1 MSVKASS
8 GGPPVQTNRQSLLV
22 KALTSVANAVFI
34 TDEAGQ
40 IIWVN
45 EAFSQLS
52 GYSPQESLGR
62 TPALLQS
69 GKQGQSF
76 YARLWDTIL
85 SGQVW
90 QGEVIDRRKDGT
102 LYVVDEVITPLFD
115 EHGGIA
121 NFIAIQHDITKR
133 KKEGAIDHYL
143 AYHDALTGLPNR
155 LFFLNVVQLA
165 LANARRGH
173 YRLAILFLDL
183 DGFKPVNDRLGH
195 RAGDKLLSIIAERL
209 SSSIRRQD
217 TVARFGGDEFA
228 ILLGDLANRELA
240 SSVAAKVL
248 EATTR
253 PFALEGKTINVG
265 ASIGVS
271 IFPDDGDDTKTLLTC
286 ADRAMY
292 EAKRHG
298 GNCYL
303 FYQAGLAQSG

>member
-1 MSVKASS
+1 MAVKASS
-8 GGPPVQTNRQSLLV
+8 DCLPQQTDRQSLLV

-45 EAFSQLS
+45 EAFSKLS
-52 GYSPQESLGR
+52 GYSPQESLGQ

-90 QGEVIDRRKDGT
+90 QGEVIDRRKDGS
-102 LYVVDEVITPLFD
+102 LYVVDEVITPLFN

-121 NFIAIQHDITKR
+121 NFIAIQHDISKR

-165 LANARRGH
+165 LANARRGN
-173 YRLAILFLDL
+173 YRLALLFLDL
-183 DGFKPVNDRLGH
+183 DAFKPVNDRLGH

-209 SSSIRRQD
+209 RSSIRRQD

-228 ILLGDLANRELA
+228 ILLGDLADRALA
-240 SSVAAKVL
+240 SSLAAKVL
-248 EATTR
+248 EAITQ

-298 GNCYL
+298 GNCYH
-303 FYQAGLAQSG
+303 FYHASRAQAG